1 LAQSGR
7 IKRKANDKENRN
19 NKGSKQLK
27 HGDMSEEK
35 DFLALEG
42 EIVRVLK
49 NIYDPEIPVNI
60 YELGLIY
67 NIDVDDD
74 NNVHI
79 RMTLTAPNCPI
90 ADDLLREVEE
100 QVKSIDGIN
109 DVNVELVFDPPW
121 DKEMMSDEAKLELG
135 LM

>member
-1 LAQSGR
+1 MAQSGR

>member
-1 LAQSGR
+1 
-7 IKRKANDKENRN
+7 
-19 NKGSKQLK
+19 
-27 HGDMSEEK
+27 MSEEK